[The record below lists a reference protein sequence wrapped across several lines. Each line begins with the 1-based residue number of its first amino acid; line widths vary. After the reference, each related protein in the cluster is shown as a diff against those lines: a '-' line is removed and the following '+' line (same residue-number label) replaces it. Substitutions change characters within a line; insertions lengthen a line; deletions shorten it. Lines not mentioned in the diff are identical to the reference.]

1 MSKPRKLS
9 EVMLDMA
16 SNPNDPFGKVL
27 RRCPPIQ
34 AELIRRKKIS
44 LDDLTDRQI
53 DRLIEWDQKHG
64 GEAR

>member
-1 MSKPRKLS
+1 MSKPKKLL

-27 RRCPPIQ
+27 RQCPSIQ